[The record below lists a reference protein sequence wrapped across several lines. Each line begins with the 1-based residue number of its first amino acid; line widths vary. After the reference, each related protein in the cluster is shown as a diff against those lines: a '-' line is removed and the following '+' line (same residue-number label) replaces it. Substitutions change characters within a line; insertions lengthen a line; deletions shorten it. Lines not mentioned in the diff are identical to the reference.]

1 MYFIIRVGIMTYN
14 DILRRFRY
22 AVDLSNAVILE
33 TFKLSDHSV
42 TQDQLHNFFKRETE
56 SGYRELSAEQMSAFL
71 DGLIIYTRGRQD
83 DNAPQ
88 SQRAQVSLNNNVI
101 LKKMRIALELRE
113 DDMLNLLDTA
123 DFSISR
129 SELSALFRKK
139 GHKND
144 KECGDQLLRN
154 FINGLTKHNRI
165 KKVKENND

>member
-1 MYFIIRVGIMTYN
+1 MRVEIMTYN

-22 AVDLSNAVILE
+22 AVDLSNSVILE
-33 TFKLSDHSV
+33 TFKLTNHSV
-42 TQDQLHNFFKRETE
+42 SQEQLHCFFKRETE
-56 SGYRELSAEQMSAFL
+56 SGYKELSAELMNAFF

-83 DNAPQ
+83 NDSPLVQRPQ
-88 SQRAQVSLNNNVI
+88 VALNNNVI
-101 LKKMRIALELRE
+101 LKKIRIALELRE

-139 GHKND
+139 GHKNY

-154 FINGLTKHNRI
+154 FINGLTQHNRI
-165 KKVKENND
+165 KQNKVDND